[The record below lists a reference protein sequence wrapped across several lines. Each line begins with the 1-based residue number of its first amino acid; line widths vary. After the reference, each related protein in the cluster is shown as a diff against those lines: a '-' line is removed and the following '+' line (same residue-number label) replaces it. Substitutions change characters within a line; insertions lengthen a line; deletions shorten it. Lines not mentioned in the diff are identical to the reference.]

1 MDVSA
6 VIGANFGDEGKGV
19 ITDAL
24 ACRRPDAVVVM
35 TNGGAQRG
43 HTVVHAPT
51 GKKHMFHHFG
61 SGTFR
66 GCATY
71 FPETFILNPMQFVKE
86 YWELVD
92 DFGVSNLVSV
102 RHNRCWFSTPFD
114 MILNQDIERWR
125 KSKEKGYGT
134 CGMGIWETIVRCG
147 HPKFNPY
154 SGLTLFNLAPHEDK
168 VAYLTSIRDKYCPA
182 RYKSMT
188 GKDWAPEDWV
198 FSDGLIEH
206 YINDVAFMCSV
217 CPEEGDKEY
226 AFLAK
231 QDNLIF
237 ENGQGLLL
245 DDEYGACDTIYATPS
260 KTGMRNVGMILKAL
274 TSNYDVALRRL
285 DAYYVS
291 RPYATVHGPSVIR
304 KASKSCVPTH
314 IADESESN
322 KKNEFQ
328 GSFDEATF
336 DQKEQAATI
345 KQDMK
350 TYLRPIRASMKT
362 ATLAYTH
369 LDQSSPQLMLFPD
382 VAECGTAEGGK
393 EVKGLKW

>member
-86 YWELVD
+86 YMELTER
-92 DFGVSNLVSV
+92 FGVGNIFSV
-102 RHNRCWFSTPFD
+102 RHRKCLFSTPFD
-114 MILNQDIERWR
+114 MILNQDIENWR
-125 KSKEKGYGT
+125 KSQGKGYGT
-134 CGMGIWETIVRCG
+134 CGMGIWETQVR
-147 HPKFNPY
+147 FYESLYNPF
-154 SGLTLFNLAPHEDK
+154 SSLDLFNIAPHEEKLSFLKD
-168 VAYLTSIRDKYCPA
+168 VRDKHCPA
-182 RYKSMT
+182 RYRGIT

-198 FSDGLIEH
+198 LSDGLIEH

-217 CPEEGDKEY
+217 CPVEGDKGY
-226 AFLAK
+226 SFLAK
-231 QDNLIF
+231 QENLIF

-245 DDEYGACDTIYATPS
+245 DDEYDGCDTIYATPS
-260 KTGMRNVGMILKAL
+260 RTGMRFVGKILKAL
-274 TSNYDVALRRL
+274 QIDFGAVTRRL

-291 RPYATVHGPSVIR
+291 RPYATIHGPAQTR
-304 KASKSCVPTH
+304 KVERSFGSFHEDP
-314 IADESESN
+314 SESN
-322 KKNEFQ
+322 KENEFQ
-328 GSFDEATF
+328 GKFFEGALN
-336 DQKEQAATI
+336 QKIQAETI

-350 TYLRPIRASMKT
+350 NYLRPIRANMKT